1 MDPYV
6 RIPRNLLANG
16 WLRQISTPAKALF
29 LACLEL
35 ASYEQTRVWERGQW
49 IDLEPGQWLMHEGAL
64 AQHVGIDRKTLK
76 KAMAELEAVGF
87 LHTDR
92 PHPDHN
98 ARTRF
103 RLQEP
108 SDFLKCKPTEEKKQQ
123 QPAATPA
130 AVKKP
135 KPEPTTTRAHA
146 RVSLGN
152 RPSEIPGGIT
162 SDREGAWEKSQGGTP
177 PSGKD
182 PIFSPRLTRAHVYT
196 DADAD
201 TDTETIV
208 GYTPEIARAH
218 EASNQPTFES
228 REARSDQPRALP
240 RLTLAPK
247 QERRLTLPGYKG
259 VANAGR

>member
-1 MDPYV
+1 MDPFV
-6 RIPRNLLANG
+6 RIPRNLLTNG
-16 WLRQISTPAKALF
+16 WLRQINTPAKALF

-35 ASYEQTRVWERGQW
+35 AAYEQTRVWERGQW
-49 IDLEPGQWLMHEGAL
+49 IDLEPGQWLMHEGTL

-76 KAMAELEAVGF
+76 KALAELEAVGF
-87 LHTDR
+87 LRLDR

-108 SDFLKCKPTEEKKQQ
+108 SEFLKSKPAEEKRQQ
-123 QPAATPA
+123 QRPAPAPA
-130 AVKKP
+130 AVEAP

-152 RPSEIPGGIT
+152 RPSEIPGGNT
-162 SDREGAWEKSQGGTP
+162 PDREGAWEKSQGGSP

-182 PIFSPRLTRAHVYT
+182 PNFSPRLTRAHVYT
-196 DADAD
+196 DAETE
-201 TDTETIV
+201 TDTESLV
-208 GYTPEIARAH
+208 GYTPEIARAR
-218 EASNQPTFES
+218 EASNQPAFES
-228 REARSDQPRALP
+228 TEPRQEQPRALP

-247 QERRLTLPGYKG
+247 HERRLTLPGYKG
-259 VANAGR
+259 VANA